1 MSLNRRALVC
11 TGARFSAC
19 CAVLP
24 LAWPREILAADA
36 VALQVT
42 DYPLS
47 FVPISIDG
55 EPVRALLDSGSS
67 TALRLSA
74 RLAARLNLALTPRPN
89 AFVQGLDGRRIS
101 LQQGRIQRFTVGAI
115 TQDAVE
121 VEVAG
126 ERIEGIAA
134 QVGTAFDA
142 VLGWGFLS
150 RQYFVLDYPA
160 RRLLLAAS
168 PSDPTVMQGT
178 QVPVVTTQGLP
189 TLQGRIDDAPVQLLL
204 DTGAPMCNIDQ
215 ASAGAPIGSI
225 VSRQLTVGGLQ
236 LPMQWRVKDLSAQRR
251 AVDSAGTLGNN
262 FLMRYSIAFDPVRG
276 TIRFT

>member
-1 MSLNRRALVC
+1 MSLNRRALVQ
-11 TGARFSAC
+11 TGARFAAC

-24 LAWPREILAADA
+24 LAWPQETLAADV

-89 AFVQGLDGRRIS
+89 DFVHGLDGRRIA
-101 LQQGRIQRFTVGAI
+101 LQHGRIQRFSVGPI
-115 TQDAVE
+115 TQEAVE

-150 RQYFVLDYPA
+150 RWYFVLDYPA
-160 RRLLLAAS
+160 RRLLLASSAGA
-168 PSDPTVMQGT
+168 PAAMQGM
-178 QVPVVTTQGLP
+178 QVSVVTTQGLP
-189 TLQGRIDDAPVQLLL
+189 VLQGRIGDAPAGLLL

-215 ASAGAPIGSI
+215 ALSGAPSGS
-225 VSRQLTVGGLQ
+225 VVTRDLTVGNLR
-236 LPMQWRVKDLSAQRR
+236 LPIQWRVKDLSAQRR
-251 AVDSAGTLGNN
+251 AVDTAGTLGNN
-262 FLMRYSIAFDPVRG
+262 FLMRYTITFDPVRG
-276 TIRFT
+276 IARFA